1 MKKMIR
7 STLCICLILLA
18 CALMFAGCAS
28 GTTDTDPEKGPSQ
41 TKPSA
46 SSNTDPTG
54 GSVGAHTHEFG
65 QWAVV
70 TPTSCTQDGLQERS
84 CSCGEKEQRTDPS
97 TGHIP
102 DEWIVFQDPSA
113 TEAGMKHQ
121 YCLICGTLLS
131 TEVIPATAATGL
143 SYRVNDDGTTCTVTG
158 IGTCTDTQLFIGGTI
173 DGYTVTAIGAW
184 AFEGCSLRSVTISDS
199 VTDIGH
205 GAFSACS
212 NLTDITLPRG
222 ITIIPNSA
230 FSHCTSLKT
239 IVIPENVTMIDYNA
253 FNDCTA
259 LCSIVIPDK
268 VTYIATVAFHNCTAL
283 TDITISDNVTYIGE
297 NVFENSGYYNNA
309 ANWEN
314 DVLYIGNHVVAARET
329 ISGDCVI
336 KAGTKTICS
345 WAFRDCI
352 GLTGITIPE
361 GLITIGEGAF
371 YDCVG
376 LDNISIPDSIRYMGS
391 YVFYNTRY
399 YNNDANWNDFV
410 LYVGNHLVAAKD
422 IISGHYEVK
431 NGTQTI
437 GDGAFSYCS
446 NLTGITIAAG
456 VTYIGSR
463 AFSSCSSL
471 QSVDL
476 PDTITYIGEYAF
488 DNCSDLETINLPD
501 SVTHIGDCAFQHCS
515 SLAAITIPGGVTHLG
530 YGMFFRCSSLAQ
542 IHFTGTKAQWEAIV
556 KEDGWDNR
564 TGNYV
569 VHCTDG
575 DITK

>member
-1 MKKMIR
+1 MKKTIR
-7 STLCICLILLA
+7 STLLISLALLVTMLLA
-18 CALMFAGCAS
+18 ACNSDATPPANPRPTGSKA
-28 GTTDTDPEKGPSQ
+28 
-41 TKPSA
+41 PSA
-46 SSNTDPTG
+46 SAEGSSG
-54 GSVGAHTHEFG
+54 GNHSHDFG
-65 QWAVV
+65 QWITV
-70 TPTSCTQDGLQERS
+70 TDARCTSDGLEERT
-84 CSCGEKEQRTDPS
+84 CTCGAKEEQTIPAP
-97 TGHIP
+97 GHIP
-102 DEWIVFQDPSA
+102 GEWFILKEPTA
-113 TEAGMKHQ
+113 TETGSRAVF
-121 YCLICGTLLS
+121 CLVCDTPLQQ
-131 TEVIPATAATGL
+131 EVIPATSSTAGL

-253 FNDCTA
+253 FSGCTA

-268 VTYIATVAFHNCTAL
+268 VTCISTVAFHNCTAL

-352 GLTGITIPE
+352 GLTGITVPE
-361 GLITIGEGAF
+361 GLITIGESAF
-371 YDCVG
+371 YGCVG
-376 LDNISIPDSIRYMGS
+376 LDSISIPDSIRYMGS
-391 YVFYNTRY
+391 DVFYNTRY
-399 YNNDANWNDFV
+399 YNNDANWTDFV

-431 NGTQTI
+431 SGTKTI
-437 GDGAFSYCS
+437 GSGAFSYCS

-488 DNCSDLETINLPD
+488 DHCSGLETINLPD
-501 SVTHIGDCAFQHCS
+501 SVTHIGACAFQHCS
-515 SLAAITIPGGVTHLG
+515 SLTAITIPGGVTHLG

-556 KEDGWDNR
+556 KEDGWDNG
-564 TGNYV
+564 TGIYV